1 MIDDALLKMLRCP
14 KDLSP
19 LSLAKPHL
27 LEQLNQAIVAKQIVN
42 LEGDRVEQPL
52 KSALFSDSSELLY
65 PIVNHIPAMLPG
77 EAILLSQLD
86 LLDPQD

>member
-19 LSLAKPHL
+19 LSLAKPRL
-27 LEQLNQAIVAKQIVN
+27 LEQLNQAIVAKQIFN
-42 LEGDRVEQPL
+42 LKGDRVEQSL
-52 KSALFSDSSELLY
+52 KSALFSNSSELLY

-77 EAILLSQLD
+77 EAISLNQLD
-86 LLDPQD
+86 PLAPKD